1 MIDSSSYADPDIELD
16 EADVTVEVDTEDR
29 ADGSIGLE
37 KVDAVGEG
45 EGDDIGSSARI
56 LAPPLIVFEGFI
68 IGVGEAGD
76 ILARVV
82 FGLTT
87 IGLT

>member
-1 MIDSSSYADPDIELD
+1 LIDSSSYADPDIELD

-29 ADGSIGLE
+29 ADGSIGTE
-37 KVDAVGEG
+37 KVDAVGDG
-45 EGDDIGSSARI
+45 EGDDSGSSARI
-56 LAPPLIVFEGFI
+56 FAPPLIVFEGFI
-68 IGVGEAGD
+68 MGVGEVGD

-82 FGLTT
+82 FGLMT